1 MRYVSVGVYLL
12 FLSNAAAAQDVARP
26 SHVRAESIDVRQLI
40 AETAQ
45 RSTTFRSLVEE
56 IDRSS
61 VIVYVRV
68 RLLASQAL
76 DGRTGLLGARFG
88 TRYLAIELACPRS
101 RDTQMA
107 TLAHELQH
115 ALEIAGEPSVVD
127 VPSLM
132 RFYTRIGSR
141 LQPIGVTMTFETRGA
156 ADTGARARHEL
167 LASQTR
173 SGHGY

>member
-1 MRYVSVGVYLL
+1 VRYVSVGVYLL

-115 ALEIAGEPSVVD
+115 ALEIADASWVVD
-127 VPSLM
+127 APTLA
-132 RFYTRIGSR
+132 RHYRRIGIA
-141 LQPIGVTMTFETRGA
+141 LGDTPGGATFETDA
-156 ADTGARARHEL
+156 AQAIGARVRHEL
-167 LASQTR
+167 HLDTMTAER
-173 SGHGY
+173 R